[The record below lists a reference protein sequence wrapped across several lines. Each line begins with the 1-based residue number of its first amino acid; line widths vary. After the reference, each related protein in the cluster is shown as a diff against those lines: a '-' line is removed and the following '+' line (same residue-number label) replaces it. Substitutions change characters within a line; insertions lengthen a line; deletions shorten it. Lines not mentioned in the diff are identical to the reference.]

1 MQETKTRTPAEEV
14 PSSRPPWIRAVAI
27 AAAVALLGGV
37 LYATWQAA
45 AGNDDPEPDP
55 IGLGEPEP
63 DFSLT
68 DEEAIATFQRLSSSL
83 RAAVAQRDQTLV
95 ASVATSGGNTSERLR
110 QEIRRLKDDQ
120 VIDRTTVE
128 TLRSEVIVSNSTSIE
143 IREVIRLRPCFETES
158 GEDVTQA
165 DAVVEQVGIWT
176 LAIENDRWLI
186 DDTQL
191 EDDRVIDGSEARC
204 RD

>member
-68 DEEAIATFQRLSSSL
+68 DEQAIARLDEL
-83 RAAVAQRDQTLV
+83 RTAALEATRNQDV
-95 ASVATSGGNTSERLR
+95 SVVPSVFT
-110 QEIRRLKDDQ
+110 
-120 VIDRTTVE
+120 E
-128 TLRSEVIVSNSTSIE
+128 T
-143 IREVIRLRPCFETES
+143 
-158 GEDVTQA
+158 
-165 DAVVEQVGIWT
+165 
-176 LAIENDRWLI
+176 
-186 DDTQL
+186 
-191 EDDRVIDGSEARC
+191 
-204 RD
+204 